1 MNILILGSNGQL
13 GIELKNTLKGFGEI
27 LALSKK
33 QLNIGDE
40 NSIREIF
47 SNFKPDYIIN
57 SAAFTKVEEAES
69 NAELSFKVNSEYIG
83 ILAKEA
89 AKINSK
95 LIHFSTDYVFDGLKI
110 GKYSEKDETNP
121 LNIYGRSKLM
131 GENLIKQSN
140 CFFYIFRTTWVVS
153 ENGTNFAKT
162 IFNLI
167 KTKKSLNV
175 ISDQIGVPT
184 STELIARVVKN
195 LIISNSKNIVWE
207 KGIYNIT
214 PKGKSNWYEVARYLF
229 DIAHENNVKMSLD
242 KKNILPILTKA
253 YSSKVKRPL
262 NSLLDISK
270 VERMIDFSLPKWE
283 DDFYGV
289 VIKLIKGNV

>member
-1 MNILILGSNGQL
+1 MNILILGSNVQL

-121 LNIYGRSKLM
+121 LNIYGRSPRRRPAPRR
-131 GENLIKQSN
+131 
-140 CFFYIFRTTWVVS
+140 RT
-153 ENGTNFAKT
+153 
-162 IFNLI
+162 
-167 KTKKSLNV
+167 
-175 ISDQIGVPT
+175 
-184 STELIARVVKN
+184 R
-195 LIISNSKNIVWE
+195 
-207 KGIYNIT
+207 
-214 PKGKSNWYEVARYLF
+214 R
-229 DIAHENNVKMSLD
+229 
-242 KKNILPILTKA
+242 
-253 YSSKVKRPL
+253 
-262 NSLLDISK
+262 
-270 VERMIDFSLPKWE
+270 
-283 DDFYGV
+283 
-289 VIKLIKGNV
+289 